1 MEHRAISSIREIVRL
16 TFIGTLALF
25 FIAETVFSQDV
36 LIVHPVVAL
45 AIFSIAV
52 ILWYWGLNRRI
63 T

>member
-1 MEHRAISSIREIVRL
+1 MEHRAIASIREIVRL

-36 LIVHPVVAL
+36 LIVHPAVAL
-45 AIFSIAV
+45 AVFSIAV